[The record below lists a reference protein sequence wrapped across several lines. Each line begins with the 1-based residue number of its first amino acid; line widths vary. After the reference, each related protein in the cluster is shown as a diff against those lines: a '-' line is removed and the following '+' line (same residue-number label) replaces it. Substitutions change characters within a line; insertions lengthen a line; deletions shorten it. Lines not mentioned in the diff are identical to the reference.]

1 MPPDYGVDF
10 DMQLERTL
18 HSLDSLRSEMTYD
31 VFMMYCSSNV
41 PQIFQ
46 KDKKVSPLRIYDDLK
61 KSGFKVFEFVL
72 YSEHAHTHARTHTH
86 THTHTHLTALYSGL
100 SR

>member
-18 HSLDSLRSEMTYD
+18 HNLDSLRSEMTYD

-41 PQIFQ
+41 PQIFH
-46 KDKKVSPLRIYDDLK
+46 KDKKVSPRRIYDDLK

-72 YSEHAHTHARTHTH
+72 YSEHAHTHARTHARTH
-86 THTHTHLTALYSGL
+86 THTHI
-100 SR
+100 